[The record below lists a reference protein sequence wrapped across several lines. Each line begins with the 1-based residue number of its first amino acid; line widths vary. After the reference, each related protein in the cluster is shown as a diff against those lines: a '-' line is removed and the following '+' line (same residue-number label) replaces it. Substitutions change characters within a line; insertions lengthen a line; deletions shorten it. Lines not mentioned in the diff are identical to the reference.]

1 MFRVLTCLTVE
12 HDWRLVG
19 VAAVLCLF
27 ASLTAVNLFNRAR
40 ATAGRARA
48 LWIIAA
54 AIATGFGIWATH
66 FVAMLAYEPGIPIAY
81 SLSLTVLSLAAAA
94 LITGSGLSIAVYSG
108 ASSASALAGAVV
120 GGGIAAMHYT
130 GMFAVQIPGRVTW
143 DLPLILASI
152 FFGMALGA
160 AAMVVAIRSYRRR
173 DAAIAAVLLT
183 LAIVSHH
190 FTAMGAV
197 EIVPDPARSIDA
209 LTLSPGVLAI
219 AIASV
224 AMAILGVSL
233 VGAFAGRRLDESSTF
248 LAMVINNM
256 TQGVILFDAYERV
269 LVCNDRYIEMY
280 GLSPDIVKPGCTL
293 IDLINNRITT
303 GSLNIDAENYRAE
316 ILVAVTQGQAMNR
329 IVETPDGRAISVI
342 NRPVKGGQ
350 YWIGTHDDI
359 TERIHAERRNA
370 AMSEQER
377 RRVEIETEIRAFRKS
392 VAEVL
397 LTVTGSTA
405 ALKSI
410 AVALSDSSG
419 RTSERT
425 AGAVDMS
432 NEASSNMTAAAG
444 AAEELIA
451 SIGEIGRQIGQA
463 AEVASH
469 SVAEARTTDEHM
481 TRLADTVQQIGEVV
495 NLISHIAGQTNL
507 LALNATIEAARAGDA
522 GRGFAVVASE
532 VKSLAVQTAKATEQI
547 ASQIDAVQNSTR
559 VAVDAIRRNT
569 NRMREIDGYT
579 SAVALSLQQQ
589 DSATD
594 EISHNVAS
602 AAHGAKGMVTVLD
615 EVTRAVG
622 DTRSAA
628 SKVLEASETVE
639 AAAKSLQRGIEGFLG
654 RVAV

>member
-108 ASSASALAGAVV
+108 ASWAPALAGAVV

-143 DLPLILASI
+143 DLPLVLASI

-173 DAAIAAVLLT
+173 DAALAAVLLT

-219 AIASV
+219 AIASA
-224 AMAILGVSL
+224 AMAILCVSL
-233 VGAFAGRRLDESSTF
+233 VGASAGRRLDESSTF
-248 LAMVINNM
+248 LAIVINNM

-269 LVCNDRYIEMY
+269 LGCNDRYIEMY

-303 GSLNIDAENYRAE
+303 GSLNTDAENYRTE
-316 ILVAVTQGQAMNR
+316 ILAAVKQGQAMNR

-342 NRPVKGGQ
+342 NRPVQGGQ

-359 TERIHAERRNA
+359 TERIHSERRNA

-397 LTVTGSTA
+397 LTVTESTA

-410 AVALSDSSG
+410 AVDLSGSSG

-432 NEASSNMTAAAG
+432 NEASANMTAAAG

-507 LALNATIEAARAGDA
+507 LALNATIEAARAGEA

-532 VKSLAVQTAKATEQI
+532 VKSLAVQTAKATGQI
-547 ASQIDAVQNSTR
+547 AGQIEAVQNSTR

-569 NRMREIDGYT
+569 ERMREIDGYT

>member
-27 ASLTAVNLFNRAR
+27 ASLTAFNLFNRAR

-108 ASSASALAGAVV
+108 ASWAPALAGAVV

-143 DLPLILASI
+143 DLPLVLASI

-173 DAAIAAVLLT
+173 DAALAAVLLT

-219 AIASV
+219 AIASA
-224 AMAILGVSL
+224 AMAILCVSL

-248 LAMVINNM
+248 LAIVINNM

-316 ILVAVTQGQAMNR
+316 ILAAVRQGQAMNR

-359 TERIHAERRNA
+359 TERIHSERRNA

-397 LTVTGSTA
+397 LTVTESTA

-410 AVALSDSSG
+410 AVDLSGSSG

-432 NEASSNMTAAAG
+432 NEASANMTAAAG

-469 SVAEARTTDEHM
+469 SVAEARTTS
-481 TRLADTVQQIGEVV
+481 I
-495 NLISHIAGQTNL
+495 
-507 LALNATIEAARAGDA
+507 
-522 GRGFAVVASE
+522 
-532 VKSLAVQTAKATEQI
+532 
-547 ASQIDAVQNSTR
+547 
-559 VAVDAIRRNT
+559 
-569 NRMREIDGYT
+569 
-579 SAVALSLQQQ
+579 
-589 DSATD
+589 
-594 EISHNVAS
+594 
-602 AAHGAKGMVTVLD
+602 
-615 EVTRAVG
+615 
-622 DTRSAA
+622 
-628 SKVLEASETVE
+628 
-639 AAAKSLQRGIEGFLG
+639 
-654 RVAV
+654 

>member
-12 HDWRLVG
+12 HDWRLVA
-19 VAAVLCLF
+19 VAAVVCLF

-48 LWIIAA
+48 IWIIAA
-54 AIATGFGIWATH
+54 AVATGFGIWATH

-81 SLSLTVLSLAAAA
+81 GLSLTMLSLAAAA
-94 LITGSGLSIAVYSG
+94 FITGVGLSIAVYWQTRW
-108 ASSASALAGAVV
+108 ATPLAGAVV

-130 GMFAVQIPGRVTW
+130 GMYAVEIPGRVTW
-143 DLPLILASI
+143 QVPLVFASI
-152 FFGMALGA
+152 VFGMVLGA

-173 DAAIAAVLLT
+173 DAAFAAVLLT

-197 EIVPDPARSIDA
+197 EIVPDPTRTIDA
-209 LTLSPGVLAI
+209 LTLSPGILAV
-219 AIASV
+219 AIASA
-224 AMAILGVSL
+224 AMAILCVSL
-233 VGAFAGRRLDESSTF
+233 VGAFAGRRLDEKSSF
-248 LAMVINNM
+248 LTIVLNNM
-256 TQGVILFDAYERV
+256 TQGIILFDADERV

-280 GLSPDIVKPGCTL
+280 GLSPDVVKAGCTL
-293 IDLINNRITT
+293 LDLIKNRITT
-303 GSLNIDAENYRAE
+303 GSLNIDAEQYRTE
-316 ILVAVTQGQAMNR
+316 ILTAVHQGQLMNR
-329 IVETPDGRAISVI
+329 IVETPDGRAVLVV

-359 TERIHAERRNA
+359 TERIHAERKNA

-377 RRVEIETEIRAFRKS
+377 RSVEIETEIRAFRES
-392 VAEVL
+392 VAAVL
-397 LTVTGSTA
+397 RTVTESTG

-419 RTSERT
+419 FTSERT
-425 AGAVDMS
+425 AGAVNTS
-432 NEASSNMTAAAG
+432 NEACSNMTAAAS

-451 SIGEIGRQIGQA
+451 SIGEIGRQISQA
-463 AEVASH
+463 AEVVSH
-469 SVAEARTTDEHM
+469 SVVEAQTTNEQM
-481 TRLADTVQQIGEVV
+481 TRLSDTVQEIGEVV
-495 NLISHIAGQTNL
+495 NLIRNIAGQTNL
-507 LALNATIEAARAGDA
+507 LALNATIEAARAGEA

-547 ASQIDAVQNSTR
+547 ASQIEAVQSSTR
-559 VAVDAIRRNT
+559 VAVDAILRNT
-569 NRMREIDGYT
+569 ERMREIDGHT

-602 AAHGAKGMVTVLD
+602 AAQGAQGMVTVLD
-615 EVTRAVG
+615 AVTRAVG

-639 AAAKSLQRGIEGFLG
+639 AAATSLQRGIEGFLG

>member
-54 AIATGFGIWATH
+54 ATATGFGIWATH

-94 LITGSGLSIAVYSG
+94 LITGSGLGIAVYSG
-108 ASSASALAGAVV
+108 ASWAPAFAGAVV

-130 GMFAVQIPGRVTW
+130 RMFAVEIPGRVTW
-143 DLPLILASI
+143 DFPLVLASV

-173 DAAIAAVLLT
+173 DAALAAVLLT

-209 LTLSPGVLAI
+209 LTLSPGVLAM
-219 AIASV
+219 AIASA
-224 AMAILGVSL
+224 AMALLGVSL

-280 GLSPDIVKPGCTL
+280 GLSPDVVKPGCTL
-293 IDLINNRITT
+293 LDLINNRITT
-303 GSLNIDAENYRAE
+303 GSLNIDAENYRDE
-316 ILVAVTQGQAMNR
+316 ILAAVKQGQAMNR
-329 IVETPDGRAISVI
+329 IVETPDGRAVSVI

-397 LTVTGSTA
+397 LTVSESTA

-410 AVALSDSSG
+410 AVALSGSSG

-432 NEASSNMTAAAG
+432 NEASANMTAAAG

-507 LALNATIEAARAGDA
+507 LALNATIEAARAGEA

-532 VKSLAVQTAKATEQI
+532 VKSLAVQTAKATGQI
-547 ASQIDAVQNSTR
+547 AGQIEAVQNSTR

-569 NRMREIDGYT
+569 GRMREIDGYT